1 MSYINLAK
9 RLLNEHG
16 EVHFAALGVAISPM
30 VTAAEI
36 LKNRR
41 LATVSRI
48 TTSLETLPDDQ
59 RYVVCHEDKKKLP
72 PMPPLPWQ
80 AALPSAVCWCVHV
93 ARMWKVL
100 PMLIPL
106 CSTGKGRS
114 PRWRSSCTSQ
124 LILTRL

>member
-9 RLLNEHG
+9 RFLNEHG

-59 RYVVCHEDKKKLP
+59 RYVVCHENKKRVP
-72 PMPPLPWQ
+72 PSPPLPRQ
-80 AALPSAVCWCVHV
+80 AALP
-93 ARMWKVL
+93 
-100 PMLIPL
+100 
-106 CSTGKGRS
+106 
-114 PRWRSSCTSQ
+114 
-124 LILTRL
+124 

>member
-9 RLLNEHG
+9 RFLNEHG

-41 LATVSRI
+41 LAIVSRI

-59 RYVVCHEDKKKLP
+59 RYAICHLLSLP
-72 PMPPLPWQ
+72 IALAGI
-80 AALPSAVCWCVHV
+80 AALSCVLVYACRRPVGSPSPCL
-93 ARMWKVL
+93 L
-100 PMLIPL
+100 PI
-106 CSTGKGRS
+106 CSTGNGRS
-114 PRWRSSCTSQ
+114 PRWRSSCISQ